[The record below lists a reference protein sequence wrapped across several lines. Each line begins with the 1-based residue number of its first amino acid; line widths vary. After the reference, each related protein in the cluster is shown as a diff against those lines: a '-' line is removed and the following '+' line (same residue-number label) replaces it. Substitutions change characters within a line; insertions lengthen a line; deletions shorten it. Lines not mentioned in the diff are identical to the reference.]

1 MPAYAYRLRGLN
13 DFEGA
18 RIAGCASKTTG
29 AVTVWLT
36 SLLKRQACADAV
48 WFWLPCCDPRAGTS
62 QEVRKTVAGDNA
74 GRINEEV
81 TVTLKLEDKKEIVAA
96 VNKAAGDAFSAVV
109 ADYRGLTVDQLTKLR
124 SQAREQGVYLRVVRN
139 TLARRAFQG
148 TAFEILN
155 ESLVGPTIIGL
166 SMSEDDM
173 GAAAR
178 LLKGFAKDN
187 QQLEIKVAAYD
198 GRLFGAQQIDV
209 LAKLPNR
216 TQALTMLVS
225 VMQAPVS
232 KFGRLLTAIKEQ
244 KEAQA
249 A

>member
-1 MPAYAYRLRGLN
+1 M
-13 DFEGA
+13 
-18 RIAGCASKTTG
+18 
-29 AVTVWLT
+29 
-36 SLLKRQACADAV
+36 
-48 WFWLPCCDPRAGTS
+48 
-62 QEVRKTVAGDNA
+62 
-74 GRINEEV
+74 
-81 TVTLKLEDKKEIVAA
+81 TLKLEDKKEIVAA
-96 VNKAAGDAFSAVV
+96 VNKAASAAFSAVV
-109 ADYRGLTVDQLTKLR
+109 ADYRGLTVAQLTKLR
-124 SQAREQGVYLRVVRN
+124 AQARSQNVYLRVVRN
-139 TLARRAFQG
+139 TLARRALQG
-148 TAFEILN
+148 TAFEILDN
-155 ESLVGPTIIGL
+155 SLVGPTIIGL

-178 LLKGFAKDN
+178 LLKEFAKDN
-187 QQLEIKVAAYD
+187 QKLELKVAAYD
-198 GRLFGAQQIDV
+198 GKLFVDQQIDV